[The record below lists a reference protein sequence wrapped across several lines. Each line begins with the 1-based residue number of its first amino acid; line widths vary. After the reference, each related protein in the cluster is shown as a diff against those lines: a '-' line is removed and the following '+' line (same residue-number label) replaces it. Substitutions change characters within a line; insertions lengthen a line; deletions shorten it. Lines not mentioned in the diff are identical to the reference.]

1 MMTNNQLQQEIE
13 KLSKRVDKQEE
24 EIKELKSKLNV
35 EQKNIIQN
43 REDITEQIHKCKDI
57 HRTFGY

>member
-1 MMTNNQLQQEIE
+1 MTNNQLQQEIE

-24 EIKELKSKLNV
+24 EIKELKSKLDIAQN
-35 EQKNIIQN
+35 NIIQN
-43 REDITEQIHKCKDI
+43 RDDIAEQVHKCKDI